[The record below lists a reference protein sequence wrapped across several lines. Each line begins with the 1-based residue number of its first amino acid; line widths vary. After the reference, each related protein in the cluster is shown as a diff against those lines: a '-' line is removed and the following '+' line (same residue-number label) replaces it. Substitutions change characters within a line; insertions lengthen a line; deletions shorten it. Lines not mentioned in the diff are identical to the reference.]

1 MNCFGKYLLIRFVPQ
16 IGNEATLFCSKQ
28 VSGSTYIQILH
39 SDMDATPQ
47 ITEVLNRL
55 QASFSFCR
63 QTAQRRRQ
71 QIAESLFVTASYPST
86 HLMEV
91 TQTKVLRLVDNDRI
105 GIRNIDTA
113 LYDSS
118 RQKHIIVIIDKVKND
133 LFQLCG
139 FHLSMPDSNT
149 AIGNMTFDHRFQFRK
164 VRNPVVDKEN
174 LTVATHLKINRVRNH
189 FLIEGMYFCLNRIAV
204 RRRRRDYTQV
214 AGSHQRELKR
224 TWNRCGSHGQCIHI
238 HL

>member
-1 MNCFGKYLLIRFVPQ
+1 
-16 IGNEATLFCSKQ
+16 
-28 VSGSTYIQILH
+28 
-39 SDMDATPQ
+39 
-47 ITEVLNRL
+47 
-55 QASFSFCR
+55 
-63 QTAQRRRQ
+63 
-71 QIAESLFVTASYPST
+71 
-86 HLMEV
+86 MEV
-91 TQTKVLRLVDNDRI
+91 TQTKVLRLVDDDRI

-139 FHLSMPDSNT
+139 LHLSMPDGNT

-174 LTVATHLKINRVRNH
+174 LTVAAHLKINRVRNH
-189 FLIEGMYFCLNRIAV
+189 FLIKGMYFCLNRIAV

-224 TWNRCGSHGQCIHI
+224 TWNRRGSHGQCIHI